1 MWVDGAVVTLVILLL
16 STTSNNLSLSFNTN
30 LYHFLRNLNSTKPLC
45 LPAKGNE
52 LCRKTANINVPP
64 ASQLTREGIGCKDV
78 GNKNGSDLKELDK
91 LDEELDRE
99 DTLAKGFSAWW
110 QLQLE
115 RKVQVATVCARFQS
129 IVNTVVIDN
138 FSCYQVLHFKA

>member
-1 MWVDGAVVTLVILLL
+1 MWVGGALVTLVILLL

-30 LYHFLRNLNSTKPLC
+30 LYHLLRNLNSTKPLC

-64 ASQLTREGIGCKDV
+64 ASQLTREGIDCKDV
-78 GNKNGSDLKELDK
+78 GNKNGSD
-91 LDEELDRE
+91 EELGQVLNKEVARE
-99 DTLAKGFSAWW
+99 DALAKGFSAWW

-115 RKVQVATVCARFQS
+115 RKVLVATVCARFQS